1 MIEEDFY
8 ATLKLKSGE
17 EIFAKVAASEE
28 EGRTML
34 IINHPIVVSE
44 IRGRNGVVGYKV
56 EPWLKTTKEDM
67 FIMNLDNV
75 MTLSESN
82 DVEMICMHQNFIKDS
97 QDGGQDQH
105 SKLNRRMGYVATVNA
120 ARAKLEEI
128 YKDSQNNSPNV
139 PPEP

>member
-1 MIEEDFY
+1 MIEDDFY

-34 IINHPIVVSE
+34 IINNPITVSE
-44 IRGRNGVVGYKV
+44 IRGRNGIVGYKV

-75 MTLSESN
+75 MTLSEST
-82 DVEMICMHQNFIKDS
+82 DMEMICMHQNFIRDS
-97 QDGGQDQH
+97 HEDAQNQH
-105 SKLNRRMGYVATVNA
+105 TKLNRRMGYVATVNA

-128 YKDSQNNSPNV
+128 YKDSQNNSPTT

>member
-1 MIEEDFY
+1 MIEDDFY

-34 IINHPIVVSE
+34 IINHPIIVSE
-44 IRGRNGVVGYKV
+44 IRGRNGIAGYKV

-75 MTLSESN
+75 MTLSEST
-82 DVEMICMHQNFIKDS
+82 DMEMICMHQNFIKDS
-97 QDGGQDQH
+97 QEDVQQH
-105 SKLNRRMGYVATVNA
+105 TKLNRRMGYVATVNA

-128 YKDSQNNSPNV
+128 YKDSQNNSPTT